1 MFTNP
6 TPDKLLE
13 GVIIALQQDILPNLT
28 NEKAQVVAVMMQAV
42 VQQVRQ
48 VMPAYLGTLAVEHN
62 NMARVLTDIGAII
75 GETPGDAAGRIR
87 ERGAAAAN
95 IEPIALVPGLDD
107 VIAAHRALGT
117 QLVETMRDLD
127 ILAMAGSEQAE
138 AALTRLRAHLGPRA
152 VNDFM
157 SYVVGA
163 GMAGRG

>member
-1 MFTNP
+1 MLTNP

-48 VMPAYLGTLAVEHN
+48 VMPNYLGSLAVEHN

-75 GETPGDAAGRIR
+75 GESPGDAADRIR

-95 IEPIALVPGLDD
+95 IEAIAPVPALDD
-107 VIAAHRALGT
+107 VIGAHRALGN
-117 QLVETMRDLD
+117 QLVDTMRDLD
-127 ILAMAGSEQAE
+127 TLIRAGNEQAE
-138 AALTRLRAHLGPRA
+138 AALQRMRAHLGPRA
-152 VNDFM
+152 ANDFM
-157 SYVVGA
+157 TYVVGA